1 MMVGI
6 VVKMHDEEN
15 LHQVQIM
22 SKLRVERDQT
32 INKWICL
39 IDNIEER
46 LTDFAVELF
55 EDEPDRFFL

>member
-1 MMVGI
+1 MVGI

>member
-1 MMVGI
+1 MVGI

-46 LTDFAVELF
+46 LTDFAIELF